1 MIIIIITT
9 PVTVLQPAL
18 ATTNASFGIKLS
30 PHPVF
35 QDQTTTTSTIPI
47 KQTHIR
53 AAFSGNGY

>member
-30 PHPVF
+30 PHP
-35 QDQTTTTSTIPI
+35 DQTTTTSTIPI